1 MTHDRFSSRHILIP
15 GAGALAL
22 VAALGCYQSI
32 ALDSVGWALTAGAA
46 ALGAGTILAF
56 TRSAAQSRQ
65 ASGDQP
71 KTATPPR
78 PEIQG
83 VREGAC
89 TAPGE

>member
-65 ASGDQP
+65 ERGDQP
-71 KTATPPR
+71 TAAAPPR
-78 PEIQG
+78 PEIQD
-83 VREGAC
+83 VREGAR
-89 TAPGE
+89 TAPG